1 VAIGTHDL
9 AKCRGPFTYEA
20 LPPADISFVPLKQ
33 TQKFRADEL
42 MEVRH
47 VSRCLPRGCVE
58 AVMGLTGCFGAAE
71 VQQQVVS
78 CSADKLMSGMVLW
91 LVRGPFTY
99 EALPP
104 ADISFVPLKQAQKF
118 RANELMEVRQ
128 APRCVCECVCCLVV
142 VVV

>member
-47 VSRCLPRGCVE
+47 MFV
-58 AVMGLTGCFGAAE
+58 F
-71 VQQQVVS
+71 VV
-78 CSADKLMSGMVLW
+78 
-91 LVRGPFTY
+91 
-99 EALPP
+99 
-104 ADISFVPLKQAQKF
+104 
-118 RANELMEVRQ
+118 
-128 APRCVCECVCCLVV
+128 
-142 VVV
+142 